1 MRSYILISIFIIA
14 TLFCSC
20 LDDSSSQNP
29 LKTPTN
35 PVTLPSEILPHQNP
49 SKPKTTPTP
58 KLNQPVLNKIYDYTL
73 KMGDVRII
81 GVNAKSN
88 VQLGFSFASSYPI
101 LVYVVPSSSET
112 SKLQMR
118 SNFNY
123 YPTLSF
129 TKPTKMGKKIGNV
142 HGSFNLVLV
151 NIGYTPAKVKIQV
164 IVTPTSEKPLS
175 TSTTHII
182 STKDIVPSSV
192 AAVFNKFNKDGRKFY
207 YWVEKN
213 IKYRHDSQDP
223 YPGQDYWQ
231 SPLETLSQ
239 RAGDCEDMAILEC
252 AFYRYFGYEAYIAAV
267 NTQGATPDHAIC
279 IVAIDDPK
287 KFASWLGKVN
297 YYTINGKY
305 YLLVD
310 NAYSNNFGYLTT
322 GLKQG
327 KFIIKRIYTLEEAYL
342 HNHAVH

>member
-1 MRSYILISIFIIA
+1 
-14 TLFCSC
+14 
-20 LDDSSSQNP
+20 
-29 LKTPTN
+29 
-35 PVTLPSEILPHQNP
+35 
-49 SKPKTTPTP
+49 
-58 KLNQPVLNKIYDYTL
+58 
-73 KMGDVRII
+73 MGDVRII
-81 GVNAKSN
+81 RTNLKSN
-88 VQLGFSFASSYPI
+88 AQLGFSFASSYPI

-118 SNFNY
+118 SNFKY
-123 YPTLSF
+123 YPLLSF
-129 TKPTKMGKKIGNV
+129 TKPTKIGKKTGIV

-164 IVTPTSEKPLS
+164 VVTPTSKKPLN
-175 TSTTHII
+175 TGTTHIVSI
-182 STKDIVPSSV
+182 KDIVPPSV

-213 IKYRHDSQDP
+213 IKYRYDSKDP
-223 YPGQDYWQ
+223 YPGPDYWQ

-279 IVAIDDPK
+279 IVAISNPK

-327 KFIIKRIYTLEEAYL
+327 KFIIKWIYTLEEAYL
-342 HNHAVH
+342 RNHAVH